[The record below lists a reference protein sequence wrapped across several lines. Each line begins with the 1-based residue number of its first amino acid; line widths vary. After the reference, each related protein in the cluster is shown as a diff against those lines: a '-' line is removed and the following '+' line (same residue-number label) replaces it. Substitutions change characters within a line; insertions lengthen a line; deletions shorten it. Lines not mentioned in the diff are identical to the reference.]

1 MGVHRFERLTAV
13 LAACAAGSGVL
24 AGCAPA
30 APHDR
35 DPMPSPPASTSA
47 PPPSTKIVTA
57 GPQRDEGPVIRRFP
71 LLQGSVIEGWTAGTL
86 GGNSSDRVPGPSTY
100 WFDAVVHVGTDRA
113 AAWAGQY
120 DADPVAPP
128 DSVAGALRDLVPPG
142 GFVGGPALDRAFSSP
157 EWRATVYLSL
167 TTGRVVV
174 LGIDD

>member
-1 MGVHRFERLTAV
+1 M
-13 LAACAAGSGVL
+13 SGVL
-24 AGCAPA
+24 AGCAPSS
-30 APHDR
+30 PIDR
-35 DPMPSPPASTSA
+35 DSSPSPSASTSA

-86 GGNSSDRVPGPSTY
+86 GDDSSDRVPGPSTY
-100 WFDAVVHVGTDRA
+100 WFDTVVNVGAARA

-120 DADPVAPP
+120 HADPVAPP
-128 DSVAGALRDLVPPG
+128 DSVAGALRDVVPSG

-157 EWRATVYLSL
+157 QWQATVYLSL

-174 LGIDD
+174 LGVDD